1 MASPKNEEQDEMS
14 LCNFATCHCVCVCV
28 GGLTIV
34 IKQEKAAK
42 DIQIEKQEVNYL

>member
-14 LCNFATCHCVCVCV
+14 LCNFATCHCGG

>member
-1 MASPKNEEQDEMS
+1 MKNKMKCPS
-14 LCNFATCHCVCVCV
+14 ATLLLVIVCVWG

>member
-1 MASPKNEEQDEMS
+1 MKNKMKCPS
-14 LCNFATCHCVCVCV
+14 ATLLLVIVCVWGV

>member
-14 LCNFATCHCVCVCV
+14 LCNFATCHCV
-28 GGLTIV
+28 GGGGCLTIV

-42 DIQIEKQEVNYL
+42 DIQVEKQEVNYL